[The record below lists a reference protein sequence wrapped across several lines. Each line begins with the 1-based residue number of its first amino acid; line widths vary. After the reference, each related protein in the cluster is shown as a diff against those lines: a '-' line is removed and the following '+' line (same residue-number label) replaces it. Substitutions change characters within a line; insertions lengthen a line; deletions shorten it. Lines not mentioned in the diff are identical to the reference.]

1 MDDFIENH
9 NADSINNVGEDIDRP
24 TPNTIDIGVATTQA
38 QDDDDNYPLDTNNL
52 SPVSSRCNKNIEER
66 LQLLE
71 EEQHILKSVL
81 DTKSPDNQESLSWRP
96 SSKGRRSRQSVL
108 HGGLSTRAIKRYSE
122 THDNKTTTKS
132 NNRSIEESSTLVRGD
147 IKLPESTF
155 TLFVV
160 ASPWS
165 PSVLLAVVSASL
177 SLICL
182 AFSLVYCFSN
192 GNYMNP
198 LGLPVDVSPIVRG
211 TQFLGVMIGVL
222 MEDEIPQGL
231 ELLAI
236 SINGN
241 FLHHTT
247 GRIHKRVIASSLL
260 RLVVGYM
267 YLTSL
272 FVNVVQ
278 TDNVLEI
285 FFDVLGK
292 L

>member
-1 MDDFIENH
+1 
-9 NADSINNVGEDIDRP
+9 
-24 TPNTIDIGVATTQA
+24 
-38 QDDDDNYPLDTNNL
+38 
-52 SPVSSRCNKNIEER
+52 
-66 LQLLE
+66 
-71 EEQHILKSVL
+71 
-81 DTKSPDNQESLSWRP
+81 
-96 SSKGRRSRQSVL
+96 
-108 HGGLSTRAIKRYSE
+108 
-122 THDNKTTTKS
+122 
-132 NNRSIEESSTLVRGD
+132 
-147 IKLPESTF
+147 
-155 TLFVV
+155 
-160 ASPWS
+160 
-165 PSVLLAVVSASL
+165 
-177 SLICL
+177 
-182 AFSLVYCFSN
+182 
-192 GNYMNP
+192 MNP

-236 SINGN
+236 SVNGN
-241 FLHHTT
+241 FLHHTS

-292 L
+292 KVACSCAASFPLLTHYLHLSLISVTVCRKYR

>member
-1 MDDFIENH
+1 MMIT
-9 NADSINNVGEDIDRP
+9 R
-24 TPNTIDIGVATTQA
+24 
-38 QDDDDNYPLDTNNL
+38 YPLDTNANS
-52 SPVSSRCNKNIEER
+52 SPASRCNKNIEER
-66 LQLLE
+66 LQLIE

-81 DTKSPDNQESLSWRP
+81 DTKSRDNQESLSWRP

-122 THDNKTTTKS
+122 THDNKTT
-132 NNRSIEESSTLVRGD
+132 EESSTLVRGD

-165 PSVLLAVVSASL
+165 PSILLAAVSASL

-236 SINGN
+236 SVNGN
-241 FLHHTT
+241 FLHHTS

-292 L
+292 NLSCSCAASYTDKY

>member
-1 MDDFIENH
+1 
-9 NADSINNVGEDIDRP
+9 
-24 TPNTIDIGVATTQA
+24 
-38 QDDDDNYPLDTNNL
+38 
-52 SPVSSRCNKNIEER
+52 
-66 LQLLE
+66 
-71 EEQHILKSVL
+71 
-81 DTKSPDNQESLSWRP
+81 
-96 SSKGRRSRQSVL
+96 
-108 HGGLSTRAIKRYSE
+108 
-122 THDNKTTTKS
+122 
-132 NNRSIEESSTLVRGD
+132 
-147 IKLPESTF
+147 
-155 TLFVV
+155 
-160 ASPWS
+160 
-165 PSVLLAVVSASL
+165 
-177 SLICL
+177 
-182 AFSLVYCFSN
+182 
-192 GNYMNP
+192 MNP

-236 SINGN
+236 SVNGN
-241 FLHHTT
+241 FLHHTS